1 MMPRT
6 PSSQHSGIPGDND
19 PARNTDTPSDMG
31 NQRGSETESGQ
42 DGLNLGL
49 PREPEV
55 HTARLMRLPPF
66 WKANPNLWFAQ
77 AEAAFQLS
85 RVSADDTKFRYVVFN
100 LDQEVLPFVSDIL
113 ENPPPTQKYQALKD
127 RILTSFGETSES
139 KLRRL
144 LRGHEMGEEKPSN
157 FLQRLRNLAGRACG
171 DSILRTLFLEQLP
184 ESIRAVLAV
193 GGVED
198 LTTLAMQADKAM
210 EVMKPV
216 ISAVAIHS
224 TSTSQPVSTLEQ
236 QIAELKKQVEAL
248 TVKTR
253 KGRSKSRGRG
263 PRDRSVSRKRN
274 VKQNTDYYYYHA
286 KFGKEAYR
294 CRPPCTWQKAVASTQ
309 QATQEN

>member
-1 MMPRT
+1 MMSRT
-6 PSSQHSGIPGDND
+6 PSTHRNEPPGENT
-19 PARNTDTPSDMG
+19 RNSDTPSDME
-31 NQRGSETESGQ
+31 NQRGFETESGHG
-42 DGLNLGL
+42 GLNFGL
-49 PREPEV
+49 PPEQPEV

-85 RVSADDTKFRYVVFN
+85 RISADDTKFRYVVFN

-184 ESIRAVLAV
+184 ESIRAVLAI

-198 LTTLAMQADKAM
+198 LTTLAMQADKAI
-210 EVMKPV
+210 EVMKPLTG
-216 ISAVAIHS
+216 ADH
-224 TSTSQPVSTLEQ
+224 PVL
-236 QIAELKKQVEAL
+236 
-248 TVKTR
+248 
-253 KGRSKSRGRG
+253 G
-263 PRDRSVSRKRN
+263 KRL
-274 VKQNTDYYYYHA
+274 
-286 KFGKEAYR
+286 
-294 CRPPCTWQKAVASTQ
+294 
-309 QATQEN
+309 